1 MNIENGFAS
10 LGTYLGERGCAKDYD
25 ISCKI
30 CATVCQHIFRRGIE
44 ETMTES
50 IYNADVPRSE
60 RDSKTVT
67 FESELKDFGY
77 MGHPIIIEFLLLP
90 ASGIGSNNLG
100 LACKRI
106 PAFLVEQWMIQFLPK
121 RLITGT
127 YVDLSTLSS
136 EISLHCAMSILNKI
150 IFGDKSCR
158 VASKAKSL
166 RCVCRLTNLRDA
178 NVFSSCWF
186 SLNASELDDKKSH
199 FISTD
204 FGFYLIRDFYDAL
217 SLPDDV
223 HTTTRMKR
231 PKRTYLCSSPCSH
244 THRQDTAE
252 ICTSRTFS
260 RISASSEEFLD
271 ISVTSILEVPTTAPT
286 ELNLSSLR
294 YLYNGTMS
302 LPNKRMHEVV
312 PHTGIGR
319 KSIDNSWENKFPKS
333 PVVIMSL
340 WNKATSLI
348 ESPPCK
354 QKRLH
359 QGAGLCVDDCISE
372 FTSLSMQNQTCAM
385 RFTSQDTKKERN
397 DVRTQ
402 RLQKYQES
410 KCTNAFAEFPFSTS
424 AHFNPRTRLP
434 LQSSPVPIKR
444 QDSTSFDYDDSMAN
458 SSPGK
463 KPGSSASS
471 TPRPTTL
478 ALKGRPSKRESTAA
492 SSPSSSSY
500 CPFATTSPSWFHSV
514 PGGFWGSN
522 GMLPGTP
529 SPSSSS
535 QQLLIN
541 FEESMLNGRIPPA
554 GMVDGFT
561 LEIGASGSFFP
572 PHVKLPVVAYF
583 FQLSDDD
590 KTPSPYLGHVD
601 LTGLSNKRGYHVPR
615 KGSIQLT
622 LFNPSDCVMKVFV
635 IQYNLEDM
643 PPNSQTFL
651 RQRTVYMP
659 VSPSERTSVESESAK
674 LPSDLVSCV
683 FNGKISE
690 PQRLKLPAVGTG
702 GESLPV
708 FLRYLVH
715 LRFHTTKSSNLYLH
729 TDIRLIFARN
739 TFEFD
744 PRVAAYRMRSFLDGP
759 TNPRFSPKA
768 C

>member
-1 MNIENGFAS
+1 
-10 LGTYLGERGCAKDYD
+10 
-25 ISCKI
+25 
-30 CATVCQHIFRRGIE
+30 
-44 ETMTES
+44 
-50 IYNADVPRSE
+50 
-60 RDSKTVT
+60 
-67 FESELKDFGY
+67 

-302 LPNKRMHEVV
+302 LPNKRMHEV
-312 PHTGIGR
+312 TWKLCIFNTTTNDSR
-319 KSIDNSWENKFPKS
+319 
-333 PVVIMSL
+333 
-340 WNKATSLI
+340 I
-348 ESPPCK
+348 EGSTIEAREHRCQQPLLVLVLPF
-354 QKRLH
+354 RYH
-359 QGAGLCVDDCISE
+359 
-372 FTSLSMQNQTCAM
+372 
-385 RFTSQDTKKERN
+385 
-397 DVRTQ
+397 
-402 RLQKYQES
+402 
-410 KCTNAFAEFPFSTS
+410 FA
-424 AHFNPRTRLP
+424 L
-434 LQSSPVPIKR
+434 
-444 QDSTSFDYDDSMAN
+444 
-458 SSPGK
+458 
-463 KPGSSASS
+463 
-471 TPRPTTL
+471 
-478 ALKGRPSKRESTAA
+478 
-492 SSPSSSSY
+492 
-500 CPFATTSPSWFHSV
+500 
-514 PGGFWGSN
+514 
-522 GMLPGTP
+522 
-529 SPSSSS
+529 
-535 QQLLIN
+535 
-541 FEESMLNGRIPPA
+541 ESMLNGRIPPA